1 MEISKRY
8 YWHLFISISCSLSN
22 KLNLPSFISRELKT
36 SLKSG
41 LTISKVDVYIRAIF
55 FLHPTIFNHL
65 HGLFNAWDW
74 VGWRRQ
80 WCFNTCGDLLCCSFY
95 LRTCALVQLK
105 EWTLLI
111 LLLSSS
117 RDFFMLPL
125 FLPNFDFFKA
135 SNFTSSTSS
144 SLDSSEETSSGH
156 VAVAPL
162 TWNLSNNMSRSSK
175 FFGPCFMNL
184 TWLLLIPFSALLHLW
199 NYIRK

>member
-125 FLPNFDFFKA
+125 FFF
-135 SNFTSSTSS
+135 
-144 SLDSSEETSSGH
+144 LI
-156 VAVAPL
+156 L
-162 TWNLSNNMSRSSK
+162 ISSK
-175 FFGPCFMNL
+175 HPTLPHPHPHHL
-184 TWLLLIPFSALLHLW
+184 THQRKHHLDMLQSHH
-199 NYIRK
+199 